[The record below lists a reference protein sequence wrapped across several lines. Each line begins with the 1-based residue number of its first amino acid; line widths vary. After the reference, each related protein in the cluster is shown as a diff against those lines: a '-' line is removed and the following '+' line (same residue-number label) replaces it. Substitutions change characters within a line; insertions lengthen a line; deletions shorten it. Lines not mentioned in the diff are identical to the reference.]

1 MKTALSSR
9 KAFSLLE
16 LMIVIT
22 IIAILASA
30 SFPAFSEVTTRARMM
45 KSVSNFKQVL
55 TALNLYALDWDGTYP
70 NKDDMGND
78 FGNSTEAFRF
88 LMQETGVNAEEIFYT
103 LSNDPNK
110 QEPPNGDGFLDPE
123 ENCIVF
129 VRGMNSTAASGA
141 PIIADEMESPG
152 TYGQYHP
159 WLQKKKAIVGYV
171 GGQVKTER
179 LNQSTPGATIRGP
192 KGSSI
197 DDIFQPGQRDEE
209 GRITGGLLPEHLDS
223 SAILL
228 PQ

>member
-1 MKTALSSR
+1 MAR

-30 SFPAFSEVTTRARMM
+30 SFPAFNEVTTRAKMM

-70 NKDDMGND
+70 NTDDMGNE
-78 FGNSTEAFRF
+78 FANSTDVFQF
-88 LMQETGVNAEEIFYT
+88 LMQETGVNAEEIFFT

-110 QEPPNGDGFLDPE
+110 QDPPNGDGFLDPR
-123 ENCIVF
+123 ENCLVF
-129 VRGMNSTAASGA
+129 VRGMNTTVSSGA
-141 PIIADEMESPG
+141 PIIADEMESAG
-152 TYGQYHP
+152 TYGQFHP
-159 WLQKKKAIVGYV
+159 WLAKKKAIVGYV

-179 LNQSTPGATIRGP
+179 LNQSTPGATVRGP
-192 KGSSI
+192 RGSTI
-197 DDIFQPGQRDEE
+197 EDIFQPGNRDEQ
-209 GRITGGLLPEHLDS
+209 GRITGGMLPAHINPGN
-223 SAILL
+223 ILL